1 MVMDPRLKQII
12 FDKLYEDLK
21 DVEII
26 PHDRSIWFIDVKEKC
41 WYFEY
46 REIGVLWWRWDFFD
60 DFFNLFSLTGTD
72 CAYILSEWVEE
83 VLNCKVNSTGPPVTI
98 EKFWVEE
105 VLNCKVNSTSYSL
118 LGKSFKV
125 EEVLVNYRP

>member
-1 MVMDPRLKQII
+1 MDSRLKQII

-26 PHDRSIWFIDVKEKC
+26 PHDGSIWFIDVKEKC

-46 REIGVLWWRWDFFD
+46 RETGVLWWRWNFFD
-60 DFFNLFSLTGTD
+60 DFFNLFSVTGTD

-83 VLNCKVNSTGPPVTI
+83 VLNCKVNST
-98 EKFWVEE
+98 
-105 VLNCKVNSTSYSL
+105 SYSL
-118 LGKSFKV
+118 LGKAFKV
-125 EEVLVNYRP
+125 GEVLASYRP